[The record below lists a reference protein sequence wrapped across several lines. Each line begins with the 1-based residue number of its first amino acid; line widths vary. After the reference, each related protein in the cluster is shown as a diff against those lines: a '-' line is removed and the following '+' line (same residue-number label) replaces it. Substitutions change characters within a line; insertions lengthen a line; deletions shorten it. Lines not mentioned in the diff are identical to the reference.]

1 MPRRRLR
8 SRQVLICGADLGF
21 PLNRDRPFTD
31 LGPNL
36 VMAISPSLP
45 LLLLVINGYA
55 AQLRLKYRPLG
66 SVLIHVSINT
76 APKAQSSCSW
86 RVCRQR
92 CGRCSVSQK
101 HFISMVIKVP
111 PALKKKAA
119 RARDPPRP
127 RLQLPVCAAAL
138 LCLSLYM
145 LDVQS
150 GSLWRY
156 NQPPA
161 EPAFCPSP
169 AAFCPLELPL
179 QPPPLNR
186 IYVYTTFTPI
196 HLFIRSFFF
205 FLSFMS
211 PLLPQSPGR
220 NICIAPS
227 CCGNSCRGREREGT
241 EWCK

>member
-1 MPRRRLR
+1 M
-8 SRQVLICGADLGF
+8 
-21 PLNRDRPFTD
+21 
-31 LGPNL
+31 
-36 VMAISPSLP
+36 
-45 LLLLVINGYA
+45 INGYA

-92 CGRCSVSQK
+92 CGRRSVSQK

-186 IYVYTTFTPI
+186 ICVYTTFTPI

-205 FLSFMS
+205 YFYVPSSS
-211 PLLPQSPGR
+211 PVTGEKYMHRSLVMWQQLQR
-220 NICIAPS
+220 Q
-227 CCGNSCRGREREGT
+227 RKRRD
-241 EWCK
+241 

>member
-1 MPRRRLR
+1 M
-8 SRQVLICGADLGF
+8 
-21 PLNRDRPFTD
+21 
-31 LGPNL
+31 
-36 VMAISPSLP
+36 
-45 LLLLVINGYA
+45 
-55 AQLRLKYRPLG
+55 
-66 SVLIHVSINT
+66 
-76 APKAQSSCSW
+76 
-86 RVCRQR
+86 
-92 CGRCSVSQK
+92 SQK

-127 RLQLPVCAAAL
+127 RLQLPVCAAVL

-186 IYVYTTFTPI
+186 ICVYTTFTPI

-205 FLSFMS
+205 FFYLLC
-211 PLLPQSPGR
+211 PLFFPSHRGEIYASLPRDVATAAEAEKEKGLNGVNKKNNKKKAHTKVIHSYRFQ
-220 NICIAPS
+220 
-227 CCGNSCRGREREGT
+227 
-241 EWCK
+241 

>member
-92 CGRCSVSQK
+92 CGRRSVSQK

-119 RARDPPRP
+119 RARDPPP
-127 RLQLPVCAAAL
+127 
-138 LCLSLYM
+138 
-145 LDVQS
+145 
-150 GSLWRY
+150 
-156 NQPPA
+156 
-161 EPAFCPSP
+161 PSP
-169 AAFCPLELPL
+169 SAACVCRRAPLFEFVHARCAKWIPLE
-179 QPPPLNR
+179 
-186 IYVYTTFTPI
+186 V
-196 HLFIRSFFF
+196 
-205 FLSFMS
+205 
-211 PLLPQSPGR
+211 
-220 NICIAPS
+220 
-227 CCGNSCRGREREGT
+227 
-241 EWCK
+241 

>member
-55 AQLRLKYRPLG
+55 TQLRLKYRPLG

-92 CGRCSVSQK
+92 CGRRSVSQK

-111 PALKKKAA
+111 PALKKKP
-119 RARDPPRP
+119 RGPGTPPPRP

-186 IYVYTTFTPI
+186 ICVYTTFTPI

-205 FLSFMS
+205 FFIFYVPSSS
-211 PLLPQSPGR
+211 PVTGEKYMHRSLVLWQQLQR
-220 NICIAPS
+220 Q
-227 CCGNSCRGREREGT
+227 RKRRD
-241 EWCK
+241 

>member
-45 LLLLVINGYA
+45 LLLVINGYA

-119 RARDPPRP
+119 RARDPPP
-127 RLQLPVCAAAL
+127 
-138 LCLSLYM
+138 
-145 LDVQS
+145 
-150 GSLWRY
+150 
-156 NQPPA
+156 
-161 EPAFCPSP
+161 PSP
-169 AAFCPLELPL
+169 SAACVRRRAPLFEFVHARCAKWIPLE
-179 QPPPLNR
+179 
-186 IYVYTTFTPI
+186 V
-196 HLFIRSFFF
+196 
-205 FLSFMS
+205 
-211 PLLPQSPGR
+211 
-220 NICIAPS
+220 
-227 CCGNSCRGREREGT
+227 
-241 EWCK
+241 